1 MKINI
6 EPESLVPKL
15 PSPKDLQPFP
25 NVLSVEYKGH
35 TDMVRTI
42 STDKIGQ
49 YLLSGSDDGTIKIW
63 EVNTGRCLRT
73 IKTDDVVRSV
83 EWCPNAALSLVL
95 VASGKRVLLI
105 NPHVGDY
112 LVCSKTD
119 SVLQEAP
126 TTESVMSERV
136 RTSVQWSQPEEDL
149 FKRGVRIVLTHFK
162 EVSQVT
168 WHGRDIPE
176 EIPATLTKSKGLIQC
191 VLFHPT
197 KPCLFVA
204 TQRHVRIYDLVKQTL
219 VKKLLTN
226 SKWISSLAIHSGGDN
241 LLVGTYDRKVLWF
254 DLDLSTKPYQVL
266 RLHGTAVRTVA
277 YHKRYPLFASGSDD
291 RSLIISHGM
300 VYNDLLQNP
309 LIVPLKRLE
318 DHEQFD
324 DFGIFAVHFHP
335 LQPWVFSSGADSTI
349 KLYSN

>member
-1 MKINI
+1 
-6 EPESLVPKL
+6 
-15 PSPKDLQPFP
+15 DLQPFP
-25 NVLSVEYKGH
+25 TTLTVQYKGH

-63 EVNTGRCLRT
+63 EVNTGRCLKT

-83 EWCPNAALSLVL
+83 EWCPNASLSLVL

-119 SVLQEAP
+119 SVLHEAASI
-126 TTESVMSERV
+126 EAVMSERV
-136 RTSVQWSQPEEDL
+136 RSTVQWVQPEEEL
-149 FKRGVRIVLTHFK
+149 FKRGVRIMLTHFK

-168 WHGRDIPE
+168 WHGRGDYF
-176 EIPATLTKSKGLIQC
+176 ATVMPDGQNRSVLISQISQRRSQLPLTKSKGLIQC

-219 VKKLLTN
+219 IKKLITN
-226 SKWISSLAIHSGGDN
+226 SKWISTMAIHTGGDN
-241 LLVGTYDRKVLWF
+241 LLVGTYDRKMLWF
-254 DLDLSTKPYQVL
+254 DLDL
-266 RLHGTAVRTVA
+266 
-277 YHKRYPLFASGSDD
+277 
-291 RSLIISHGM
+291 
-300 VYNDLLQNP
+300 
-309 LIVPLKRLE
+309 
-318 DHEQFD
+318 
-324 DFGIFAVHFHP
+324 
-335 LQPWVFSSGADSTI
+335 
-349 KLYSN
+349 

>member
-1 MKINI
+1 
-6 EPESLVPKL
+6 
-15 PSPKDLQPFP
+15 DLQPFP
-25 NVLSVEYKGH
+25 TTLSIEYKGH

-42 STDKIGQ
+42 STDKMGQ

-63 EVNTGRCLRT
+63 EVNTGRCLKT

-105 NPHVGDY
+105 NPHLGDY

-126 TTESVMSERV
+126 ATESVMSERV
-136 RTSVQWSQPEEDL
+136 RTTVQWSRPDEDL
-149 FKRGVRIVLTHFK
+149 QNRGVRIVLTHFK

-168 WHGRDIPE
+168 WHGRGDYFASVMPDGQNRSVLISQISQRRSQLP
-176 EIPATLTKSKGLIQC
+176 LTKSKGLIQC

-219 VKKLLTN
+219 VKKLTTN
-226 SKWISSLAIHSGGDN
+226 SKWISTMAIHPGGDN
-241 LLVGTYDRKVLWF
+241 LLVGSYDRKMLWF
-254 DLDLSTKPYQVL
+254 DLDLT
-266 RLHGTAVRTVA
+266 
-277 YHKRYPLFASGSDD
+277 
-291 RSLIISHGM
+291 
-300 VYNDLLQNP
+300 
-309 LIVPLKRLE
+309 
-318 DHEQFD
+318 
-324 DFGIFAVHFHP
+324 
-335 LQPWVFSSGADSTI
+335 
-349 KLYSN
+349 

>member
-1 MKINI
+1 
-6 EPESLVPKL
+6 
-15 PSPKDLQPFP
+15 
-25 NVLSVEYKGH
+25 LSVQYKGH

-63 EVNTGRCLRT
+63 EVNTGRCLKT

-83 EWCPNAALSLVL
+83 EWCPNASLSLVL

-119 SVLQEAP
+119 SVLHEASSI
-126 TTESVMSERV
+126 EAVMSEKV
-136 RTSVQWSQPEEDL
+136 RSTVQWSQPEEEL
-149 FKRGVRIVLTHFK
+149 FKRGVRIMLTHFK

-168 WHGRDIPE
+168 WHGRGDYF
-176 EIPATLTKSKGLIQC
+176 ATVMPDGQNRSVLISQISQRRSQLPLTKSKGLIQC

-219 VKKLLTN
+219 VKKLITN
-226 SKWISSLAIHSGGDN
+226 SKWISTMAIHTGGDN
-241 LLVGTYDRKVLWF
+241 LLVGTYDRKMLWF
-254 DLDLSTKPYQVL
+254 DLDL
-266 RLHGTAVRTVA
+266 
-277 YHKRYPLFASGSDD
+277 
-291 RSLIISHGM
+291 
-300 VYNDLLQNP
+300 
-309 LIVPLKRLE
+309 
-318 DHEQFD
+318 
-324 DFGIFAVHFHP
+324 
-335 LQPWVFSSGADSTI
+335 
-349 KLYSN
+349 